1 MSLIIFFDFSL
12 SLAAQ
17 EFVSNMRHFV
27 QSSDVPSD
35 FNLASFS
42 LWFSLSE
49 AEERREAES
58 LYVLVHR
65 PVQSS
70 PEFG

>member
-1 MSLIIFFDFSL
+1 
-12 SLAAQ
+12 
-17 EFVSNMRHFV
+17 MRHFV

-35 FNLASFS
+35 FNLTSFS

-58 LYVLVHR
+58 LYVLAHR
-65 PVQSS
+65 PVQLF
-70 PEFG
+70 PEFGLRDGTRWQLPTRLC